1 MLKKIMKI
9 VVLFIFLILITGI
22 SLNAYIT
29 MKITPKDLICHKG
42 KLLMQINPDRA
53 IYTQAKGVV
62 CEVLDGNLVINYE

>member
-1 MLKKIMKI
+1 M
-9 VVLFIFLILITGI
+9 
-22 SLNAYIT
+22 NAYIT

-53 IYTQAKGVV
+53 IYTQAKEVV

>member
-29 MKITPKDLICHKG
+29 MKITPKDLICYKG

-53 IYTQAKGVV
+53 IYTQAKEVV